1 LLANGTNFD
10 TDTSWTTR
18 YSHKRARVRRMHAR
32 VGVVAHPRALLSSPG
47 RDRLARR
54 NPAPRHP
61 RAAARVAPSRRHALR
76 RRQGHDGS
84 EDRRRFVRASGLG
97 DALMVSSQTE
107 AIGVTAA
114 AFTPLLGALGLFIW
128 NKVWTGDAYTLN
140 LVKCSVGSLGFVFMG
155 LCTRGAT
162 WLSGADD
169 VAVFWLI
176 VSSLVGIVIGDNLW
190 LHSLSVLGARRVI
203 LIDILKPFIALIFA
217 HLLLFEGIGYATVL
231 GMCITLAGVLTVA
244 LEREDDA
251 KEPTDWRGES
261 PGGESPGT
269 VELSDVALDDGAELL
284 PADSPRSGRTTPAAG
299 VTVGVTAGVTSTID
313 AGAASSALRH
323 SRMRWGYV
331 AAALNVA
338 FDTWGTVLT
347 KSHGV
352 GLNTW
357 EINVV
362 RFGFAALA
370 LALGAVFR
378 AYAQPRIHAAMRRR
392 REDEPDFDDVEDGGR
407 RRARGWHGVKPGGSN
422 AFRLPDLTRSQWGQ
436 VLVGIMFTTFLA
448 PGLGNFALFKVP
460 SLAVFSTLMCVGPIY
475 ALPLG
480 YLIKGEEVSAR
491 AVGGSVLAVVGV
503 IPMFFWDHITA

>member
-1 LLANGTNFD
+1 
-10 TDTSWTTR
+10 
-18 YSHKRARVRRMHAR
+18 
-32 VGVVAHPRALLSSPG
+32 
-47 RDRLARR
+47 
-54 NPAPRHP
+54 
-61 RAAARVAPSRRHALR
+61 
-76 RRQGHDGS
+76 
-84 EDRRRFVRASGLG
+84 
-97 DALMVSSQTE
+97 MVSSQTE

-176 VSSLVGIVIGDNLW
+176 VSSFVGIVIGDNLW

-231 GMCITLAGVLTVA
+231 GMCITLAGVVTVA
-244 LEREDDA
+244 LEREGDA
-251 KEPTDWRGES
+251 KERMDGRGES
-261 PGGESPGT
+261 PAVSHRVRWSCPT
-269 VELSDVALDDGAELL
+269 
-284 PADSPRSGRTTPAAG
+284 SPRTTAPSLSPPTRPGAARD
-299 VTVGVTAGVTSTID
+299 GVTAVTAVTAASATEP
-313 AGAASSALRH
+313 GASSALRD

-347 KSHGV
+347 KGAGV

-370 LALGAVFR
+370 LALGAMFR
-378 AYAQPRIHAAMRRR
+378 AYAQPRIHATMRRR
-392 REDEPDFDDVEDGGR
+392 RDDEPDFDDVEDVGR
-407 RRARGWHGVKPGGSN
+407 RRARGWHGVTPGGSN
-422 AFRLPDLTRSQWGQ
+422 AFRLPGLTRSQWGQ
-436 VLVGIMFTTFLA
+436 VLMGIMFTTFLA

-480 YLIKGEEVSAR
+480 YVIKGEEVSAR

>member
-1 LLANGTNFD
+1 
-10 TDTSWTTR
+10 
-18 YSHKRARVRRMHAR
+18 
-32 VGVVAHPRALLSSPG
+32 
-47 RDRLARR
+47 
-54 NPAPRHP
+54 
-61 RAAARVAPSRRHALR
+61 
-76 RRQGHDGS
+76 
-84 EDRRRFVRASGLG
+84 
-97 DALMVSSQTE
+97 MVSSQTE

-162 WLSGADD
+162 WLGGADD

-176 VSSLVGIVIGDNLW
+176 VSSFVGIVIGDNLW

-244 LEREDDA
+244 LEREGDA
-251 KEPTDWRGES
+251 KERTDGRGES

-269 VELSDVALDDGAELL
+269 VELSDVAADDGSELL
-284 PADSPRSGRTTPAAG
+284 PTDSPRSGRDD
-299 VTVGVTAGVTSTID
+299 VTGVTAVTAASTTE
-313 AGAASSALRH
+313 ASASSALRD

-347 KSHGV
+347 KEHGV

-392 REDEPDFDDVEDGGR
+392 RENEPEFDDVEDGRR

-436 VLVGIMFTTFLA
+436 VLMGIMFTTFLA

-460 SLAVFSTLMCVGPIY
+460 SLAVFSTLMCIGPIY

>member
-1 LLANGTNFD
+1 
-10 TDTSWTTR
+10 
-18 YSHKRARVRRMHAR
+18 
-32 VGVVAHPRALLSSPG
+32 
-47 RDRLARR
+47 
-54 NPAPRHP
+54 
-61 RAAARVAPSRRHALR
+61 
-76 RRQGHDGS
+76 
-84 EDRRRFVRASGLG
+84 
-97 DALMVSSQTE
+97 MVSSQTE

-176 VSSLVGIVIGDNLW
+176 VSSFVGIVIGDNLW

-231 GMCITLAGVLTVA
+231 GMCITLAGVVTVA
-244 LEREDDA
+244 LEREGDA
-251 KEPTDWRGES
+251 KERMDGRGES

-269 VELSDVALDDGAELL
+269 VELSDVTADDGSELL
-284 PADSPRSGRTTPAAG
+284 SADSPRSGRD
-299 VTVGVTAGVTSTID
+299 GVTAVTAVTAASATEP
-313 AGAASSALRH
+313 GASSALRD

-347 KSHGV
+347 KAHGV

-370 LALGAVFR
+370 LALGAMFR
-378 AYAQPRIHAAMRRR
+378 AYAQPRIHATMRRR
-392 REDEPDFDDVEDGGR
+392 RVDEPDFDDVEDAGR
-407 RRARGWHGVKPGGSN
+407 RRARGWHGVTPGGSN
-422 AFRLPDLTRSQWGQ
+422 AFRLPGLTRSQWGQ
-436 VLVGIMFTTFLA
+436 VLMGIMFTTFLA

-480 YLIKGEEVSAR
+480 YVIKGEEVSAR